1 MKLFKN
7 SFRKNTTLTHEVL
20 FPTSIKTPVNKI
32 NNILGRLN
40 INKTICSEHY
50 GNQGWYVVLELY

>member
-7 SFRKNTTLTHEVL
+7 SFRKNTSLTHEVL
-20 FPTSIKTPVNKI
+20 FPTSFKTPVNKI

-50 GNQGWYVVLELY
+50 GNQG